1 MQPDGNFAVE
11 RDGAAEITDLAGC
24 VFPQVLELFDE
35 GGWFQVCPV
44 FREPGC
50 LRVVP
55 VREIGMFRVLVEGGE
70 HNPDFPEGTAVRP
83 LPFGGQEIIGSAD
96 NLLRRAVFLQLGQDV
111 RRDHTSVCCR
121 MRQTGFQFVAC
132 IKSHDIVF

>member
-1 MQPDGNFAVE
+1 MKVDGSRSVRFSGN
-11 RDGAAEITDLAGC
+11 
-24 VFPQVLELFDE
+24 Q
-35 GGWFQVCPV
+35 
-44 FREPGC
+44 GC

-55 VREIGMFRVLVEGGE
+55 VREMGMFRVLVEGGE

-111 RRDHTSVCCR
+111 RRDHTSVCRR
-121 MRQTGFQFVAC
+121 MRQIGISVRC
-132 IKSHDIVF
+132 LHKVS

>member
-1 MQPDGNFAVE
+1 MQGGRVTIRNGTVVGFHIGVQKVIHSRIQPDGNFAVE
-11 RDGAAEITDLAGC
+11 RDGTAEIIDFAGC
-24 VFPQVLELFDE
+24 VFAQVLELFDE

-70 HNPDFPEGTAVRP
+70 HNPDFPEGAAVRP
-83 LPFGGQEIIGSAD
+83 LPFGGQEII
-96 NLLRRAVFLQLGQDV
+96 
-111 RRDHTSVCCR
+111 
-121 MRQTGFQFVAC
+121 
-132 IKSHDIVF
+132 